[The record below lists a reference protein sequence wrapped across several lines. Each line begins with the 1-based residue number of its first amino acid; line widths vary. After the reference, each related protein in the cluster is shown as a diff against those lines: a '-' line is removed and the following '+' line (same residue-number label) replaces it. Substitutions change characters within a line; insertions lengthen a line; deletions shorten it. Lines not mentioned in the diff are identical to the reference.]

1 MRTLF
6 LSLIVSIP
14 ILFSQCGQKED
25 PHELY
30 SQADSMLGLTMHL
43 QSRIGSP
50 GIKRLHDFEDEI
62 ILDLAVLSLLPEED
76 TTLAKYIELHNG
88 LGQCMQACNQF
99 HEETFFLESSLRDIM
114 KEVELEGS
122 DLQSLKDQLKF
133 ELENYMDLS
142 ERIDSSIALAMR
154 QAEIFYSLKPE
165 IEKIKEQIEPIPE

>member
-1 MRTLF
+1 MRTLLF
-6 LSLIVSIP
+6 SLIVSIP

-30 SQADSMLGLTMHL
+30 SQADSMLGLTMQL
-43 QSRIGSP
+43 QSRMGSP

-62 ILDLAVLSLLPEED
+62 IFDLAVLSLLPEED
-76 TTLAKYIELHNG
+76 TTLAKYLELHNG

-122 DLQSLKDQLKF
+122 DLQSLEDQLKF

-142 ERIDSSIALAMR
+142 VRIDSSIALAMR

>member
-76 TTLAKYIELHNG
+76 TTLAKYLELHNG
-88 LGQCMQACNQF
+88 LAAIFCLNDALIFSRLLVCSAKAIA
-99 HEETFFLESSLRDIM
+99 FLT
-114 KEVELEGS
+114 
-122 DLQSLKDQLKF
+122 
-133 ELENYMDLS
+133 
-142 ERIDSSIALAMR
+142 
-154 QAEIFYSLKPE
+154 YSAGVAAV
-165 IEKIKEQIEPIPE
+165 KISRPML

>member
-1 MRTLF
+1 
-6 LSLIVSIP
+6 
-14 ILFSQCGQKED
+14 
-25 PHELY
+25 
-30 SQADSMLGLTMHL
+30 MLGLTMHL

-50 GIKRLHDFEDEI
+50 SIKRLHDFEDEI
-62 ILDLAVLSLLPEED
+62 ILDLAVLSLLPEKD
-76 TTLAKYIELHNG
+76 TTLAKYLELHNG

-122 DLQSLKDQLKF
+122 DLQSLEDQLKF

-154 QAEIFYSLKPE
+154 HAKIF
-165 IEKIKEQIEPIPE
+165 